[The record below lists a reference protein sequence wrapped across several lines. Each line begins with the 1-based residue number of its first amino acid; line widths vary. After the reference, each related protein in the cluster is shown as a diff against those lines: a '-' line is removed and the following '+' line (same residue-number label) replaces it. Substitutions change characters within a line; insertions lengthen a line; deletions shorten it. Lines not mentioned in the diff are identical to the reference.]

1 MKKNTKK
8 ETKKFESKELK
19 DMVPVNGLVLEAFP
33 NAMFDVQLENGVVL
47 KCKVS
52 GKMQLRNIRVQP
64 DDKVIVG
71 VNIYDNTKGRIV
83 WIIREEKR

>member
-1 MKKNTKK
+1 
-8 ETKKFESKELK
+8 
-19 DMVPVNGLVLEAFP
+19 
-33 NAMFDVQLENGVVL
+33 
-47 KCKVS
+47 
-52 GKMQLRNIRVQP
+52 MQLKNIRVQP